1 MNLNNLKKQREFD
14 FLLEFKEAV
23 NFDFDVIE
31 KNRECPDFIICY
43 NNDKIGVE
51 VTEYFID
58 IRNNSNKG
66 SRLKNLESIEQGII
80 NNALKYYLTTSRP
93 SLSVKVNFI
102 SGIVFRENDRKKI
115 SKLLCKYL
123 SNIAIDIWE
132 NVDVLGNHDSN
143 ELSKYFSLV
152 HATRIQDGNENSW
165 QNIKWGIVADITENI
180 IFDIIRSKENKLGEY
195 KKNTDFNWLLIVSDG
210 RYPSSM
216 VGISDK
222 FNFIVDSEFDKIFFL
237 SYPKVRIIELK

>member
-80 NNALKYYLTTSRP
+80 NNWSP
-93 SLSVKVNFI
+93 P
-102 SGIVFRENDRKKI
+102 ENR
-115 SKLLCKYL
+115 
-123 SNIAIDIWE
+123 
-132 NVDVLGNHDSN
+132 
-143 ELSKYFSLV
+143 
-152 HATRIQDGNENSW
+152 
-165 QNIKWGIVADITENI
+165 
-180 IFDIIRSKENKLGEY
+180 
-195 KKNTDFNWLLIVSDG
+195 
-210 RYPSSM
+210 
-216 VGISDK
+216 
-222 FNFIVDSEFDKIFFL
+222 
-237 SYPKVRIIELK
+237 